1 MSRASI
7 LLEAYFQCRSQ
18 LAGLIS
24 RIVPPQDVE
33 DILQET
39 YLRASKLNMDRKV
52 HNPPSLLRKI
62 AKNLSLDHV
71 KRAEY
76 RLCGA
81 FVEENPPETAD
92 TECAPVDPLN
102 QAISDEEFS
111 RFCLIVGKQSAQQ
124 RKVFILRKVL
134 GYSQREI
141 AQHLSIAEGTVE
153 THIARAMKHCA
164 EHLMGAELR
173 ASASAERV
181 SASK

>member
-7 LLEAYFQCRSQ
+7 ILEAFFQCRSQ
-18 LAGLIS
+18 LTGLIS

-39 YLRASKLNMDRKV
+39 YLRASKLNKDRKV

-62 AKNLSLDHV
+62 AKNLSLDYV

-76 RLCGA
+76 RLSGA
-81 FVEENPPETAD
+81 FVEEDLPETAD
-92 TECAPVDPLN
+92 TDCAAVDPLN

-111 RFCLIVGKQSAQQ
+111 RFCLVVSKLTEQQ

-134 GYSQREI
+134 GYSQKEI
-141 AQHLSIAEGTVE
+141 AQYLSIAEGTVE

-164 EHLMGAELR
+164 EHLMRPELR
-173 ASASAERV
+173 APADTERM

>member
-7 LLEAYFQCRSQ
+7 LLEAFFQCRSQ

-24 RIVPPQDVE
+24 RIAPPQDVQ

-52 HNPPSLLRKI
+52 HNPSSLLRKI
-62 AKNLSLDHV
+62 AKNLSLDYV

-76 RLCGA
+76 RLAGA
-81 FVEENPPETAD
+81 FVEENLPETAD
-92 TECAPVDPLN
+92 TGCAPVDPLS

-111 RFCLIVGKQSAQQ
+111 RFCLIVSKLSAQQ

-134 GYSQREI
+134 GYSQKEI
-141 AQHLSIAEGTVE
+141 AQYLGIAEGTVE
-153 THIARAMKHCA
+153 THIARAMKHCV
-164 EHLMGAELR
+164 EHLMRTEH
-173 ASASAERV
+173 SAFTDTERV
-181 SASK
+181 SAIK